1 MTFFV
6 KGFVKMPGE
15 LALMFLKE
23 PSCLSCG
30 CKLAEITF
38 DMLFVIQYTVC
49 CLYTCR
55 LSVEFYKV
63 T

>member
-1 MTFFV
+1 LTFFV

-30 CKLAEITF
+30 CKLTEITF
-38 DMLFVIQYTVC
+38 DMLLKYNTVC
-49 CLYTCR
+49 IHVGCLLNFIKLLDLT
-55 LSVEFYKV
+55 
-63 T
+63 

>member
-30 CKLAEITF
+30 CKLTEITF
-38 DMLFVIQYTVC
+38 DMLLGML
-49 CLYTCR
+49 LYM
-55 LSVEFYKV
+55 
-63 T
+63 